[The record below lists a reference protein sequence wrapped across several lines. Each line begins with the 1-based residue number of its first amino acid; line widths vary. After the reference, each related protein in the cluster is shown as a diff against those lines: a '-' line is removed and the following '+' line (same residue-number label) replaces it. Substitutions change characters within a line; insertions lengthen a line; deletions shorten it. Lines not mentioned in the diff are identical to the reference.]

1 MKKNTRITRSL
12 ICIVLATVFSVFIA
26 SGTLMSAFAA
36 SGYATLKGFNV
47 ENWTYIDDLNTE
59 LVAVN
64 NGDTSYGSISLWS
77 SRYIAINEEEDV
89 YYITVLVEAK
99 IAANGDGFANEKMQI
114 KITHRGAECDL
125 VVYAPEQVASS
136 YTVSEGFSIGVDKNG
151 PKASYSFQTAQTY
164 SEIDM
169 TVTSSN
175 SSYYSTPEKNI
186 EFVFSFNGYDNW
198 DNDTRSPFKGTII
211 QRISVTYAIENW
223 SQSNFDSDLD
233 KTIVSYTGTI
243 RQHCFLWFA
252 NSKSKTI
259 EHTIYDL
266 RSNVDTYSN
275 TNSNTDPIV
284 NTAKKN
290 VSIY

>member
-1 MKKNTRITRSL
+1 M
-12 ICIVLATVFSVFIA
+12 
-26 SGTLMSAFAA
+26 
-36 SGYATLKGFNV
+36 
-47 ENWTYIDDLNTE
+47 
-59 LVAVN
+59 
-64 NGDTSYGSISLWS
+64 
-77 SRYIAINEEEDV
+77 
-89 YYITVLVEAK
+89 
-99 IAANGDGFANEKMQI
+99 
-114 KITHRGAECDL
+114 
-125 VVYAPEQVASS
+125 ASS

-243 RQHCFLWFA
+243 RQHGFLWFA

-266 RSNVDTYSN
+266 RSTVDTYSN
-275 TNSNTDPIV
+275 TNSNTDTIV